1 MRRRRMESKPRN
13 GEGVSFRTCPAYSH
27 RSCDLRALLARVA
40 PDDKGVRSMARQR
53 AMRMFAK
60 WHIWL
65 GWLVGLPVLMWTL
78 TGLIMVI
85 KPIEE
90 VRGNHL
96 RKDVAEIALPR
107 DANIAVTLPA
117 SGTQAVRSVT
127 TLVERGETVTRI
139 EYMDGTSER
148 FRADGSRMAPLSE
161 VEARLIAAE
170 QIVGGDRVASTAR
183 FTAEDVPFDFR
194 RPVPVWQVALED
206 GTHVYIGTESGAVEA
221 VRTRWWRIFDFV
233 WGLHIMD
240 LETREDTSHPVLI
253 LFALLGVIGSLLGCI
268 LMFRRRKARIKVPT
282 A

>member
-1 MRRRRMESKPRN
+1 
-13 GEGVSFRTCPAYSH
+13 
-27 RSCDLRALLARVA
+27 
-40 PDDKGVRSMARQR
+40 MARQR